1 MATATGYVGLEL
13 LINFPKLEFDEAYRR
28 YVLIHELGHSLGLEH
43 PFDLGDGDAVSGIT
57 DPWLSAY
64 PEDMVMAY
72 RSSSSGRWPEFFTD
86 NDLNALINVWGS
98 EIQRLGDSG
107 QTFVGENYR
116 EVVEGGHG
124 DDHFDGT
131 SGDDKLVGFRGF
143 DVLKVMIFFRLEM
156 VVIFLRA
163 AWALM

>member
-1 MATATGYVGLEL
+1 
-13 LINFPKLEFDEAYRR
+13 
-28 YVLIHELGHSLGLEH
+28 
-43 PFDLGDGDAVSGIT
+43 
-57 DPWLSAY
+57 
-64 PEDMVMAY
+64 MAY

-86 NDLNALINVWGS
+86 NDLNALINVWGA

-124 DDHFDGT
+124 DDHFDGS

-143 DVLKVMIFFRLEM
+143 DMLNVTKVMIFFRLEM
-156 VVIFLRA
+156 VVIFFQV
-163 AWALM
+163 AWDLMLFMVGSEGTPMPECEMGL